1 MKGFLIEDF
10 CIHEEKGKSSE
21 ALHGSAHSQECLAR
35 PFLHVGRP
43 GKTNSF
49 AFSPCQDKQTYYVE
63 LVRSQRKLGSFLLQ
77 LWQSASEGRDF
88 APSSGPRSCTGL
100 STSWQCLRCLRKA
113 VYKKPKSYTA
123 CSRVPAVSG
132 FSLNCL

>member
-35 PFLHVGRP
+35 PFLHAGRP

-49 AFSPCQDKQTYYVE
+49 AFSPARINKSTMWSSSEAKGNWAAFCCNCGRA
-63 LVRSQRKLGSFLLQ
+63 LVRAGILLVPQ
-77 LWQSASEGRDF
+77 VRGPALASLQAGN
-88 APSSGPRSCTGL
+88 A
-100 STSWQCLRCLRKA
+100 
-113 VYKKPKSYTA
+113 
-123 CSRVPAVSG
+123 
-132 FSLNCL
+132 